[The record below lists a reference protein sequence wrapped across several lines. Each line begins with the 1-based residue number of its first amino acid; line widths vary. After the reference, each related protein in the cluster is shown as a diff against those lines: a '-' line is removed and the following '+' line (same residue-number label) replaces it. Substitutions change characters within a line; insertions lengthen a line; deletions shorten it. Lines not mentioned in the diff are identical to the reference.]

1 MTAVKGKLFLSNG
14 RLDLWHPDESVI
26 EGEKSL
32 QREKRCVLAGSV
44 DSVSDLWF
52 TNTSHN

>member
-14 RLDLWHPDESVI
+14 RLDLWHLDESVI

-44 DSVSDLWF
+44 DSASDLCF
-52 TNTSHN
+52 TNT